1 LAEILIAKIIIM
13 KDLFFRGG
21 PTFMG
26 IVTILFIIT
35 TAWIIYQFVIAY
47 NSEQVN
53 HEKALRKLGYG
64 KTMGLFAM
72 VTGCMGQLIGLRS
85 MFDAIETLLRQG
97 EVVKQ
102 ELVFEAIGVT
112 MIVTIYGILIYLF
125 ALLLWFVASII
136 IEKKFNK

>member
-1 LAEILIAKIIIM
+1 M

-35 TAWIIYQFVIAY
+35 TAWIIYQFVTAY

-53 HEKALRKLGYG
+53 LERALRKLGYG
-64 KTMGLFAM
+64 KTMGLFTM
-72 VTGCMGQLIGLRS
+72 ITGCIGQLIGLRA
-85 MFDAIETLLRQG
+85 MFDVIQTTLRQG
-97 EVVKQ
+97 EQVKQ

-112 MIVTIYGILIYLF
+112 MIVTIYGILVYLF
-125 ALLLWFVASII
+125 ALLLWLAASVI